1 MTRLALAAAGLLAGL
16 AAMPA
21 PACAQATHHTTV
33 HFGDLNLNAAADVR
47 ILSRRIDGAAYYVCG
62 GPTTTPVEYGG
73 DRDYRACYREAVSS
87 ALATIGSPQL
97 TAMMIPAQS
106 IRLAG
111 R

>member
-1 MTRLALAAAGLLAGL
+1 MTRLALAAAGLLASI

-21 PACAQATHHTTV
+21 PACAQATPHTTV
-33 HFGDLNLNAAADVR
+33 RFGDLNLNHAADVR
-47 ILSRRIDGAAYYVCG
+47 ILSRRVDAAAYYVCG
-62 GPTTTPVEYGG
+62 GPPTTPVEYGG
-73 DRDYRACYREAVSS
+73 DRDYRACHSEAVSS

-97 TAMMIPAQS
+97 TAMMTSAQS